1 MSNKKDYKV
10 AIIAG
15 FITGVFLLPSLKNMS
30 IEDGIVV
37 YGLPFVIPVL
47 WVFGLWLG
55 KVLSKWLPVI
65 YQFAKFVV
73 VGFLNTSIDFGVLN
87 LLSMFSGLTTG
98 VLVGGVNIPGFTLA
112 ATNSYFW
119 NKFWVFAHKREPGQ
133 KVDYSDF
140 FTFVVVVIIGIFI
153 NSGIVIFLT
162 TCVDPLFNLSP
173 ERWLNIAKVCA
184 TAISLIFN
192 FLGFK
197 FLVFRKKEKPLTQG
211 V

>member
-1 MSNKKDYKV
+1 M
-10 AIIAG
+10 
-15 FITGVFLLPSLKNMS
+15 
-30 IEDGIVV
+30 
-37 YGLPFVIPVL
+37 
-47 WVFGLWLG
+47 
-55 KVLSKWLPVI
+55 
-65 YQFAKFVV
+65 
-73 VGFLNTSIDFGVLN
+73 
-87 LLSMFSGLTTG
+87 
-98 VLVGGVNIPGFTLA
+98 
-112 ATNSYFW
+112 
-119 NKFWVFAHKREPGQ
+119 
-133 KVDYSDF
+133 
-140 FTFVVVVIIGIFI
+140 IIGIFI

>member
-119 NKFWVFAHKREPGQ
+119 NKFWVFAH
-133 KVDYSDF
+133 
-140 FTFVVVVIIGIFI
+140 
-153 NSGIVIFLT
+153 
-162 TCVDPLFNLSP
+162 
-173 ERWLNIAKVCA
+173 
-184 TAISLIFN
+184 
-192 FLGFK
+192 
-197 FLVFRKKEKPLTQG
+197 
-211 V
+211 